1 MIGLIGWM
9 LGWMWFDLRFVLVD
23 AIWFESLVFF
33 PFWFQ
38 KQLWP
43 RPNQLL
49 VLVEK
54 VLLHW
59 CLPTK
64 KLSED
69 FQRFESRPMCFL
81 MKGEECFRFF
91 IRWPKEVE
99 PYEFTYFG
107 IQIDRWIHF
116 SFWYWSH
123 PQKGLLVLEGFFVVW
138 NLFSSTMLS
147 WTKSVQVRIYLFE
160 DDLNDTKLRM
170 PSIDL
175 MN

>member
-1 MIGLIGWM
+1 MIGLIGGM

-23 AIWFESLVFF
+23 TIWFESLVFF

-38 KQLWP
+38 KQLGP

-107 IQIDRWIHF
+107 IQIDRWIHS

-123 PQKGLLVLEGFFVVW
+123 PQKGLLVLEGFFCCVKFI
-138 NLFSSTMLS
+138 LFNYAQLNQICSSPNET
-147 WTKSVQVRIYLFE
+147 Y
-160 DDLNDTKLRM
+160 LRM
-170 PSIDL
+170 IWITPNWECHQL
-175 MN
+175 T